1 MIAAELAVLAP
12 DAFAGTVADWMV
24 ARLQER
30 LAAGGTCSLAL
41 SGGHTPQPV
50 YEALASPHRAG
61 AVDWARVEVYFGDE
75 RAVPAD
81 AVGSNYRMAREALL
95 DRVPLDPAR
104 VHRMPADRPDLDA
117 ACREY
122 EALLP
127 PRLDILLLGMGP
139 DGHTASLFPRSF
151 ALDERQRRVVA
162 ARAPVPPTER
172 MTVTP
177 PVIAAARRVAVVVAG
192 AEKAG
197 IVARALAGPP
207 APRELPVQLAAA
219 GHWFLDAPAA
229 ARLGAVGRSA

>member
-12 DAFAGTVADWMV
+12 EEFAAAVADWVV

-41 SGGHTPQPV
+41 SGGHTPKPV
-50 YEALASPHRAG
+50 YEALASPQRAA
-61 AVDWARVEVYFGDE
+61 AVAWARVAVYFGDE

-81 AVGSNYRMAREALL
+81 SAASNYRMAREVLL
-95 DRVPLDPAR
+95 DHVPLDPAR
-104 VHRMPADRPDLDA
+104 IHRMPADRPDLDA

-127 PRLDILLLGMGP
+127 PHLDVLLLGMGP
-139 DGHTASLFPRSF
+139 DGHTASLFPGSA

-162 ARAPVPPTER
+162 ATAPVPPTRR

-177 PVIAAARRVAVVVAG
+177 PVIAAARHVAVVVAG

-197 IVARALAGPP
+197 IVARALVGPP

-229 ARLGAVGRSA
+229 ARLGKIGRSA